1 MFLLQKIKHHLEEK
15 ALSQNNILLT
25 VSKQEVQLIVSPCQ
39 ISGVWGGLMQI
50 LLTGKYVSVACL
62 KYILRVFY
70 RINVSCLTKLKHTS
84 KRTELSLVLVLTKNN
99 NNNNKESSLKLM

>member
-1 MFLLQKIKHHLEEK
+1 
-15 ALSQNNILLT
+15 
-25 VSKQEVQLIVSPCQ
+25 
-39 ISGVWGGLMQI
+39 MQI

-62 KYILRVFY
+62 KYILRVFC

-99 NNNNKESSLKLM
+99 NNKESSLKLT